1 MEKYTGKQR
10 QQNGERVK
18 NELHVNFLR
27 STIHLLRVGG
37 ATPPPPRRGRSG
49 NKKRAN
55 SVDRLRNRLQSV
67 ELARHFLASD
77 NILLSTTLDFTQS
90 FALRQQYPGY
100 GTVSDVS
107 ETDSATPINEL
118 GGACA
123 VPSPP
128 TQPLVQPVQVS

>member
-37 ATPPPPRRGRSG
+37 ATPPSARGATVG

-55 SVDRLRNRLQSV
+55 SVDHLLFSLWSV
-67 ELARHFLASD
+67 ELARDFSART
-77 NILLSTTLDFTQS
+77 IMLLSTH
-90 FALRQQYPGY
+90 
-100 GTVSDVS
+100 
-107 ETDSATPINEL
+107 
-118 GGACA
+118 
-123 VPSPP
+123 
-128 TQPLVQPVQVS
+128 